1 MACSICCAAN
11 VMKMRWMIFFL
22 TLPILAHTADLAAL
36 ANRELPD
43 LLKLYKTLHQN
54 PELSLQEVETS
65 ARMAGELRDAG
76 YEVTTGV
83 GGHGIVG
90 VLKNGDGPVV
100 LLRTDLDALPV
111 KEQTGADYASTKMV
125 KDDLG
130 KEVPVMHACGHD
142 IHMTCFVGAARL
154 LAGLKAGWKGTLVL
168 IGQPAEERVLGARFM
183 LRDRLFSRFPTP
195 QRAIALHCTG
205 DLPHG
210 SVGVTEGYTLANVDT
225 VDIIVKGVG
234 GHGSAPHLT
243 KDPVVLAAQLVLAFQ
258 TVVSREIKPGD
269 PAVLTVG
276 SIHGGTKHNIIGDE
290 VRLQLTLR
298 SYSDKARQQL
308 LDSVKRITRHTALAA
323 GLPEDKL
330 PEVQVSDES
339 APALYN
345 DPSLMAEMQRV
356 FEELLGRQNVIV
368 KEPIM
373 GAEDFAEYG
382 RTPEKVPLC
391 MFWLG
396 TTEPEA
402 LSAAKRAGTAPPS
415 LHSPLF
421 KPVPEPSIRTG
432 VQALTAAVLH
442 ALKAP

>member
-1 MACSICCAAN
+1 MMNA
-11 VMKMRWMIFFL
+11 RWISFL
-22 TLPILAHTADLAAL
+22 VGLPLLAPAADLDKMA
-36 ANRELPD
+36 RTQLPD
-43 LLKLYKTLHQN
+43 MLKLYETLHRN

-65 ARMAGELRDAG
+65 RHIADELTASG

-90 VLKNGDGPVV
+90 VLKNGEGPVV
-100 LLRTDLDALPV
+100 LVRTDLDALPV
-111 KEQTGADYASTKMV
+111 KEQTGAAYASTKVV

-142 IHMTCFVGAARL
+142 IHMACFVGAARL
-154 LAGLKAGWKGTLVL
+154 LAELRANWKGTLVL

-183 LRDRLFSRFPTP
+183 LKDRLFSRFPTP
-195 QRAIALHCTG
+195 DKAVALHCTG

-210 SVGVTEGYTLANVDT
+210 SVGVTEGYALANVDT
-225 VDIIVKGVG
+225 VDITVRGIG

-243 KDPVVLAAQLVLAFQ
+243 KDPVVLAAQLVLALQ

-298 SYSDKARQQL
+298 SYSDTARHQL

-330 PEVQVSDES
+330 PEVKVSDES

-345 DPSLMAEMQRV
+345 DPVLTAELRAV
-356 FEELLGRQNVIV
+356 FESQFGKENVLI

-373 GAEDFAEYG
+373 GAEDFSEYG

-396 TTEPEA
+396 TAEPETLA
-402 LSAAKRAGTAPPS
+402 NAKKAGTSPPS
-415 LHSPLF
+415 LHSPFF
-421 KPVPEPSIRTG
+421 KPVPGPTIHTG
-432 VQALTAAVLH
+432 VRALTAAVLR
-442 ALKAP
+442 ALGN